1 MGYKKNMQSGRKILK
16 KTLDSSSKMVYTE
29 DTIKQRQA
37 LAAERKSVDNQ
48 NRRCKQGEHMF
59 IQKWEL
65 MECGSK

>member
-1 MGYKKNMQSGRKILK
+1 ML
-16 KTLDSSSKMVYTE
+16 YTK

-37 LAAERKSVDNQ
+37 LAAERKSVNNQ

-65 MECGSK
+65 MEYGSK

>member
-1 MGYKKNMQSGRKILK
+1 MGYKKNIK
-16 KTLDSSSKMVYTE
+16 KALDKSSKMLYTK

-37 LAAERKSVDNQ
+37 LAAERKSVNNQ

-65 MECGSK
+65 MDYGSK